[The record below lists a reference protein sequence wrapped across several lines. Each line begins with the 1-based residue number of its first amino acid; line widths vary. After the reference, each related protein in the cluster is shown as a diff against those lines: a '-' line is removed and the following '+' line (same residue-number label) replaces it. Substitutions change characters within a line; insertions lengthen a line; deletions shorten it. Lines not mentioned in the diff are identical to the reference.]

1 MSCVSWI
8 SSGPP
13 LYGVFVPVSNDCINI
28 SEPYSANQPS
38 EDWGVFDTDTYPYY
52 VFKDLC
58 TRCVGPNNYK
68 VYGEPVQDYWQEA
81 ESNMFEG
88 MSKVLAQAAKIKDND
103 TRASYI
109 TSYCNDM
116 QSMAFNDGKQILSDI
131 VWTQN
136 KNSNTY
142 KIDSS
147 TGERKVI
154 PPMEIQL
161 NASKYGNVPDVP
173 GSNNTT
179 SSIKAKDIVKVFRNA
194 TQFSATFLDS
204 EGNYL
209 ANGTVVTFNINGKS
223 YNRTVDENA
232 LAKLNIN
239 LNPGKYIITSINTV
253 TGEKLTNNVV
263 VISRINENRDI
274 TKYYKNATQYTVK
287 IIGDDGKAVGAG
299 EVVTFNVNGVFY
311 NRTTDENGI
320 ATLNINLSPGDYVIT
335 ADYKG
340 CRAANNIAVLPVL
353 KAEDLK
359 MKYMDGSQ
367 FKVDLVDGQGNP
379 YAGQNITFNVN
390 GVFYN
395 RTTDVNGQAEL
406 NIRLPSGE
414 YIITSSYNGVNVAN
428 RITITG

>member
-1 MSCVSWI
+1 
-8 SSGPP
+8 
-13 LYGVFVPVSNDCINI
+13 
-28 SEPYSANQPS
+28 
-38 EDWGVFDTDTYPYY
+38 
-52 VFKDLC
+52 
-58 TRCVGPNNYK
+58 
-68 VYGEPVQDYWQEA
+68 
-81 ESNMFEG
+81 
-88 MSKVLAQAAKIKDND
+88 
-103 TRASYI
+103 
-109 TSYCNDM
+109 
-116 QSMAFNDGKQILSDI
+116 
-131 VWTQN
+131 
-136 KNSNTY
+136 
-142 KIDSS
+142 
-147 TGERKVI
+147 
-154 PPMEIQL
+154 MEVQL

-239 LNPGKYIITSINTV
+239 LDPGKYIITSINTV